1 MKGFYCYI
9 MKKMEVLKSKE
20 VKLYKLAKLKFL
32 YQKSETKIFIV
43 LSWLKT
49 VFQKMRKKFSFF
61 LICKGDKIEKWL
73 KYSIRIYI
81 EEQIYR
87 HWQDWEEILV
97 KGMSL
102 RSVTTEMGGIQ
113 QEVGGRLKRER
124 TYVYLQL
131 SHVDVWQ
138 KPAQYCKA
146 IILQLQTNLKTRTR
160 YIPVP

>member
-1 MKGFYCYI
+1 
-9 MKKMEVLKSKE
+9 
-20 VKLYKLAKLKFL
+20 
-32 YQKSETKIFIV
+32 
-43 LSWLKT
+43 
-49 VFQKMRKKFSFF
+49 MRKKFSFF

-124 TYVYLQL
+124 TYVYL
-131 SHVDVWQ
+131 
-138 KPAQYCKA
+138 
-146 IILQLQTNLKTRTR
+146 
-160 YIPVP
+160 